1 MKGHVIMERRNVPKG
16 KQFGNDYL
24 PKPLMDVIDVLK
36 NEDNAGDAIALYMFL
51 LHTAQLQNTGQPF
64 AANKFCMKGL
74 HWGKPRLISAQETL
88 EKLGL
93 IKSIQK
99 QDFNTGKWQNKYTKV
114 NRYLSINGHVN
125 REHHS
130 NPTAEESPC
139 SPGASKSAS
148 GFQEANA
155 NDRGIFA
162 PVITSANAPFV
173 KENNNRNTTNKS
185 SIKELKALLQ
195 ANKDTICPSWKKG
208 YTFILSFNDFDKRSK
223 CHSCPIKDICKKLN
237 EGNITLDGHIYNR
250 NKYIEDDGRGYNL
263 CPDGNYRNKAG
274 EIYIP

>member
-1 MKGHVIMERRNVPKG
+1 MKRSKPTKG
-16 KQFGNDYL
+16 KPKDKVTTGNNYL

-36 NEDNAGDAIALYMFL
+36 NEDNAGDAIALYML
-51 LHTAQLQNTGQPF
+51 YLHTAQLQNTGQPF

-74 HWGKPRLISAQETL
+74 HWGKNRLISAQETL

-139 SPGASKSAS
+139 SPGASKSAN

-155 NDRGIFA
+155 NDRGSLATATA
-162 PVITSANAPFV
+162 PYR
-173 KENNNRNTTNKS
+173 KENNNRNTTNKEFEFVPNYEKKS
-185 SIKELKALLQ
+185 FKE
-195 ANKDTICPSWKKG
+195 W
-208 YTFILSFNDFDKRSK
+208 
-223 CHSCPIKDICKKLN
+223 
-237 EGNITLDGHIYNR
+237 
-250 NKYIEDDGRGYNL
+250 DGRRYYR
-263 CPDGNYRNKAG
+263 CTDGEYRNYAG
-274 EIYIP
+274 EIWIE